1 MIYMKKIKEVLLFT
15 VLFILL
21 VGVSSASDVSGDTSV
36 AGGITEEVAMQ
47 DTCEVSDTT
56 NIIE

>member
-1 MIYMKKIKEVLLFT
+1 MKKIKEVLLFT